1 MAQLPSLLLAM
12 ACAETTTA
20 RLATSSSPGSGLGD
34 PVESETQVP
43 SREEE
48 GQEPGY
54 YEGLAVLV
62 GEGEREKALWASAGS
77 HFLALAGVVAVAAVA
92 QHRWH
97 AAA

>member
-34 PVESETQVP
+34 PVGSGRQVP
-43 SREEE
+43 SREE

-92 QHRWH
+92 QRRWH